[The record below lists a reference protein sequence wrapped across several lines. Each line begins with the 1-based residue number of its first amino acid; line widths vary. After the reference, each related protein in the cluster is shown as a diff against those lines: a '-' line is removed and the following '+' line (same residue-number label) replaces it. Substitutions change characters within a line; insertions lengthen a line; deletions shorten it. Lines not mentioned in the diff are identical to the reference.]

1 MKQALISPNEKLDID
16 VPGKPVRVAQVDE
29 QTFPVAQPL
38 FWRVCQD
45 DVVADLWYCNLENND
60 ILEVPVPPPP
70 PEPVQPTVDGAQ
82 TL

>member
-16 VPGKPVRVAQVDE
+16 VPGDPVRVAQVE
-29 QTFPVAQPL
+29 GQNFPVAQPL
-38 FWRVCQD
+38 FWLPCQD

-60 ILEVPVPPPP
+60 ILEVPVPP
-70 PEPVQPTVDGAQ
+70 EPVQPTVSGAQ